1 MNNRQFEI
9 TPDAKDS
16 EYYAKV
22 SNDEKMRDLL
32 SVLFLNMA
40 DIIKTNAP
48 DTNYLIDM
56 VYTNLRHYDVF
67 SSDRAEA
74 DRARKVIRFMS
85 DVIAS
90 QARIA
95 YMADPDY
102 TNNRPL
108 SDIRMNSIEHEINYD
123 AAETLSIVI
132 KACMDVLDKVHERRG
147 VVNDYT
153 WKQIVELVDIV
164 TKWNLHDGKYIM
176 ETREIRTKAL
186 RIRAEYYESYGEV
199 APSL

>member
-22 SNDEKMRDLL
+22 SNDEKMRDIL
-32 SVLFLNMA
+32 STIFQNMA
-40 DIIKTNAP
+40 DIIKADAP

-67 SSDRAEA
+67 SNDRAEA
-74 DRARKVIRFMS
+74 ERARKVIRFMS

-95 YMADPDY
+95 NMSNPNYF
-102 TNNRPL
+102 NNRPL
-108 SDIRMNSIEHEINYD
+108 SDITMDNIRREFDYD
-123 AAETLSIVI
+123 AAETLSVVI
-132 KACMDVLDKVHERRG
+132 KACMDVLKKAHERG
-147 VVNDYT
+147 ESINKYT
-153 WKQIVELVDIV
+153 WTQIIELVDTV

-176 ETREIRTKAL
+176 DTREIRTKAL
-186 RIRAEYYESYGEV
+186 RIRAEYYESHGEN
-199 APSL
+199 APEL